1 MTTDPAAAGP
11 VDGVPDGVTVVP
23 LRGIGDVR
31 TGDDLA
37 TLLLAACERDGYRA
51 GDDDVLVVSSK
62 VLAKAL
68 GLWRADRDTAVLE
81 ESRGVVAERR
91 TPNGVTRIVRA
102 AAGPVMAAAGVDAS
116 NTGPEAEGRVLV
128 LPHDPDAQAARLRAA
143 LTERTG
149 SRPAVL
155 LTDTSGRPWRVGQ
168 TDFAL
173 GCAGLTPTDDLR
185 GGVDADGSPLQ
196 VTVRAVAD
204 ELAAAAELV
213 KGKADGVP
221 AALVRGCGHLVTG
234 DDGPGAAGLVRFD
247 SADWFATGTVESVR
261 AALGC
266 PPGTPDVEPAPAAP
280 DGDLD
285 AVLRRAVAVVRRG
298 LVGEPD
304 LAGVQV
310 RLVEVEPLRGAGQG
324 VEVVGGVGVEVI
336 GEVVAAAR
344 VAERV
349 AVCARAERLATV
361 VRAQDGPGT
370 TDPGLVTLH
379 VRPA

>member
-1 MTTDPAAAGP
+1 MSG
-11 VDGVPDGVTVVP
+11 GLTVLP
-23 LRGIGDVR
+23 LTGIGEVR

-37 TLLLAACERDGYRA
+37 GLLLAACGRA
-51 GDDDVLVVSSK
+51 GHAPGDDGVLVVSSK

-68 GLWRADRDTAVLE
+68 GLWRDEREGAIAE

-91 TPNGVTRIVRA
+91 TPNGITRIVRA

-116 NTGPEAEGRVLV
+116 NTGPDAAGRVLV
-128 LPHDPDAQAARLRAA
+128 LPRDPDAHAARLRAEVA
-143 LTERTG
+143 ERGGT
-149 SRPAVL
+149 RPAVL

-173 GCAGLTPTDDLR
+173 GCAGLLPTDDLR
-185 GGVDADGSPLQ
+185 GGVDADGAPLQ

-204 ELAAAAELV
+204 ELAGAAELV

-221 AALVRGCGHLVTG
+221 AALVLGCGHLVS
-234 DDGPGAAGLVRFD
+234 DEDGPGAAGLVRFD
-247 SADWFATGTVESVR
+247 AADWFATGTVESVR

-266 PPGTPDVEPAPAAP
+266 PPGTPDVEPAPATP
-280 DGDLD
+280 DDDRG
-285 AVLRRAVAVVRRG
+285 AVLRRAVAVVG
-298 LVGEPD
+298 AGCAGDVD
-304 LAGVQV
+304 LAAV
-310 RLVEVEPLRGAGQG
+310 RLRLDGEA
-324 VEVVGGVGVEVI
+324 VEVV

-349 AVCARAERLATV
+349 AVYARAERLTTTV
-361 VRAQDGPGT
+361 QRAAGPVSG
-370 TDPGLVTLH
+370 DPSDPSDPSEGGRVTLH